1 MALTKNDIQSLRE
14 VFLTKSEFDL
24 RMDEQEEKIEEH
36 LKQYRSGILDK
47 LDKILKEIL
56 KSREEQAVFS
66 RKVSD
71 HEERITKLEH
81 PAA

>member
-1 MALTKNDIQSLRE
+1 MALTKTDIQSLRE
-14 VFLTKSEFDL
+14 IFLTKSEFDL

-36 LKQYRSGILDK
+36 LKQYRNGILNK

-56 KSREEQAVFS
+56 ASREEQTLLS
-66 RKVSD
+66 HKVSD

-81 PAA
+81 PTT